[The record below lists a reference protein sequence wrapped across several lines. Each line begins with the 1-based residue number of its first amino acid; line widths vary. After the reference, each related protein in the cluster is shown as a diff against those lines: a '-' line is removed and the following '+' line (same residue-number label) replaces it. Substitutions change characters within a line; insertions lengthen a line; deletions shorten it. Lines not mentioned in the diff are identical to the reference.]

1 MSETGPGNAAD
12 ALPADL
18 QARMLRVARLV
29 TGSRE
34 GADEVLRRTLSDVT
48 PDAFA
53 RPAADGGPAAGS
65 DRAWRALVARCEQA
79 RCVEPSSLPPLAT
92 SSTQAEHLAR
102 ALASLPLRKRVAV
115 ALHHQSG
122 LSTGELGEVLGLAEE
137 QAAALVSA
145 SQAHLQAIAR
155 AQGDTLRLA

>member
-1 MSETGPGNAAD
+1 MSETGPGTAD
-12 ALPADL
+12 ALPGDL

-34 GADEVLRRTLSDVT
+34 GADEVLRRTLSDVL
-48 PDAFA
+48 PDAFT
-53 RPAADGGPAAGS
+53 RPSADGGNAAS
-65 DRAWRALVARCEQA
+65 NDRAWRALVALCEQA
-79 RCVEPSSLPPLAT
+79 RCVEPSSLPPLT
-92 SSTQAEHLAR
+92 PSSTQAEHLAR
-102 ALASLPLRKRVAV
+102 ALASLPLRKRLVV

-122 LSTGELGEVLGLAEE
+122 LSTDELGEVLGLPEQ

-155 AQGDTLRLA
+155 ALGDTLRLS